1 MTAYE
6 PTDRTRLRRHAERG
20 EFDRDV
26 VHSILDEALLA
37 HVGVDPGE
45 GPVVLPMAYARI
57 DDRLYLHGA
66 PANHLLRAIA
76 DGAPACVTVTILD
89 GLVLARSAFH
99 HSMNFRCVVIYGR
112 GERVT
117 DRDEQLAASDALVER
132 MRAGRSTEARRPTE
146 AELRGTLM
154 VRLPIDE
161 VSAKVRTGPP
171 IDDEADLELPVWAG
185 VVPLTLQPGTPIPD

>member
-1 MTAYE
+1 MSVYE

-20 EFDRDV
+20 EFDRAA
-26 VHSILDEALLA
+26 VHAILDEALLA
-37 HVGVDPGE
+37 HVGVDAGE

-57 DDRLYLHGA
+57 DDMLYLHGA
-66 PANHLLRAIA
+66 PGNHLLRAVA
-76 DGAPACVTVTILD
+76 DGAPTCVTVTILD

-117 DRDEQLAASDALVER
+117 DRDEQLAASDGLVER
-132 MRAGRSTEARRPTE
+132 MQAGRSTEARRPTDS
-146 AELRGTLM
+146 ELRGTLM

-171 IDDEADLELPVWAG
+171 IDAEEDLTLPVWAG
-185 VVPLTLQPGTPIPD
+185 VVPLELAHGTPIPD